1 MIRPTRP
8 RYSPFDDRQVLVVH
22 LAAIAVAI
30 ATCLAGPARADD
42 VGELI
47 QFQPRTPARADEVNQ
62 NFADVKTAVNTKT
75 SDGIEFAESD
85 SSLSLSDQSS
95 QPTTALSATV
105 TAPGPG
111 VVKVDFSAYV
121 SIGHTQGSGTS
132 YVVCALKTD
141 ETSPESSTS
150 RIRGSR
156 RFVPVLS
163 GEVSGTHYP
172 HIDTMGVLQVPGAGS
187 YTVHVVCYRN
197 SGSNAATMFYRSL
210 TATYHSDR
218 L

>member
-1 MIRPTRP
+1 MIRPTRA
-8 RYSPFDDRQVLVVH
+8 RLRPFDDRQVLVVH

-30 ATCLAGPARADD
+30 AACLAGPARADD

-85 SSLSLSDQSS
+85 SSLSLSDQAS

-111 VVKVDFSAYV
+111 LVKVDFSAYLA
-121 SIGHTQGSGTS
+121 IGHTKDSGTS
-132 YVVCALKTD
+132 YAVCALKTD
-141 ETSPESSTS
+141 ETSPESATG
-150 RIRGSR
+150 RLRGSR
-156 RFVPVLS
+156 RFVSVLS
-163 GEVSGTHYP
+163 AAESGTHFP
-172 HIDTMGVLQVPGAGS
+172 HIDTMGVLQVPDAGS
-187 YTVHVVCYRN
+187 YTVLAVCYRN
-197 SGSNAATMFYRSL
+197 AGSSSATLFYRSL